1 MDVRGH
7 DDNGEMRADGW
18 FAQQLGAGWESSGD
32 GIYRYVGEPLEMIGD
47 EQDLVD
53 STGPARQAVGEQE
66 AHRSPR
72 TWRWLR
78 H

>member
-1 MDVRGH
+1 MDIRGH
-7 DDNGEMRADGW
+7 EENGAVRDDGW

-32 GIYRYVGEPLEMIGD
+32 GIYRYVGEASENED

-53 STGPARQAVGEQE
+53 STRPARETADEDE
-66 AHRSPR
+66 SHRAPR